1 MSRTETRLGPML
13 ILPCIRV
20 YCSDDEDDGVS
31 EDLDAA
37 LRSLHAFTAK
47 VCKQRVLHA
56 CTN

>member
-1 MSRTETRLGPML
+1 ML